1 MKSLILLIFV
11 AAALITVPVIAQEQ
25 PPAQGEK
32 SLTGCLNAGDQQ
44 GQYVFTVKEGG
55 KRGEK
60 LVVVGAAD
68 LEKHAKNH
76 TVKLTGAMAK
86 EGDKDVF
93 KVSKI
98 EHVDATCQ
106 ATTE

>member
-1 MKSLILLIFV
+1 MRSIILLVFV
-11 AAALITVPVIAQEQ
+11 AAAMMMVPAIAQEQ

-44 GQYVFTVKEGG
+44 GQYVLTVKEGG
-55 KRGEK
+55 KKGDK

-68 LEKHAKNH
+68 LEKHSKNH
-76 TVKLTGAMAK
+76 TVKLTGTMAK

-98 EHVDATCQ
+98 EHVNATCE